1 MSSDITYH
9 FNGKRALVTG
19 AGRGIGRALA
29 IELAKGGAETY
40 ALSKTKDN
48 LDSLVKEYPSI
59 HAVCVDLADWTA
71 TRQAVEAL
79 PPIDLLVN
87 NAAIIAFEKFVDA
100 KPEEFDDIM
109 NINVKALM
117 NVSQVVVKSM
127 IARGAP
133 GSIVN
138 LSTQAS
144 IRAFDAHTIYSAS
157 KGAVDMVTRTMAL
170 ELGPHQIRV
179 NSVNPTVV
187 LTDMGRHWD
196 TKESGQQMKQ
206 TRIPLRR
213 FAEEADIVGPILFL
227 LTDAA
232 RMMTGAMVMVDGG
245 LTIT

>member
-1 MSSDITYH
+1 MAASDITYN
-9 FNGKRALVTG
+9 FAGKRALVTG
-19 AGRGIGRALA
+19 AGRGIGRAVA

-40 ALSKTKDN
+40 ALSKTQAN
-48 LDSLVKEYPSI
+48 LDALVKEYPSI
-59 HAVCVDLADWTA
+59 HPVQVDLADWAA

-100 KPEEFDDIM
+100 KPEEFDEIM
-109 NINVKALM
+109 NVNVKALI
-117 NVSQVVVKSM
+117 NVSQVVAKKM
-127 IARGAP
+127 IERGTG

-144 IRAFDAHTIYSAS
+144 VRAFDAHLIYSAS
-157 KGAVDMVTRTMAL
+157 KGALDQVTRTMTL
-170 ELGPHQIRV
+170 ELGPHKIRV

-206 TRIPLRR
+206 RIPLRR

-232 RMMTGAMVMVDGG
+232 RMISGAILMVDGG
-245 LTIT
+245 FTVT